1 LAGLARLTVARLAG
15 LTRLA
20 GLAVTARGCG
30 LAERGRWL
38 VGSRLAVLGLT
49 VLGLAVLG
57 WPVLGRS
64 VLRRRVSG
72 LPVAGLAERSG
83 WLVGPRLAV
92 PRLTRAGL
100 GISAL
105 RGGSLTVAGLGG
117 VWLAAEAQAR
127 QAVLRLVRS
136 RTVLSLKTLLLKTL
150 LLKSVLLRY
159 GPGGV
164 RSPGAVPL
172 ITRGRDYPG
181 AFRCGGLILLSQA
194 PGGGRLVTS
203 RPVRLVL
210 GRDGRPRT
218 QVLRRLVPAPVLT
231 FLHPYHLCPEVSLR
245 CVVAL
250 MSGRLVARCSQGT
263 SSKHYEPGRELKM
276 P

>member
-1 LAGLARLTVARLAG
+1 LAGLARLTVASGLAG

-20 GLAVTARGCG
+20 GLAV
-30 LAERGRWL
+30 
-38 VGSRLAVLGLT
+38 
-49 VLGLAVLG
+49 LGLAVLG
-57 WPVLGRS
+57 LPILGRS

-83 WLVGPRLAV
+83 WLAGSRLAV
-92 PRLTRAGL
+92 PGLTRAGL
-100 GISAL
+100 GVSAL
-105 RGGSLTVAGLGG
+105 RGGSLTVASLTVAGLGS
-117 VWLAAEAQAR
+117 VWLAPEAQAR
-127 QAVLRLVRS
+127 QAVLRLVRP

-164 RSPGAVPL
+164 RSLGAGPL

-218 QVLRRLVPAPVLT
+218 QVLRRLVPTPVLT

-250 MSGRLVARCSQGT
+250 MSGRLVARCSQAT

>member
-1 LAGLARLTVARLAG
+1 LAG

-20 GLAVTARGCG
+20 GLAVTTRGRG

-38 VGSRLAVLGLT
+38 VGSRLAVLGLA

-57 WPVLGRS
+57 LPILGRS

-83 WLVGPRLAV
+83 WLAGSRLAV
-92 PRLTRAGL
+92 PGLARAGL
-100 GISAL
+100 GVSAL
-105 RGGSLTVAGLGG
+105 RRGSLTVASLTVAGLGS
-117 VWLAAEAQAR
+117 VWLAGEAQAR
-127 QAVLRLVRS
+127 QAVLRLVRP
-136 RTVLSLKTLLLKTL
+136 RTILSLRTLLLKTLLLKTL
-150 LLKSVLLRY
+150 LLKTLLLRY

-164 RSPGAVPL
+164 RSLGAGPL

-203 RPVRLVL
+203 GPVRLVL

-218 QVLRRLVPAPVLT
+218 QVLRRLVPTPVLT

-250 MSGRLVARCSQGT
+250 MSGRLVARCSQAT
-263 SSKHYEPGRELKM
+263 SSKHHEPGRELKM

>member
-20 GLAVTARGCG
+20 GLAVTTRDRG
-30 LAERGRWL
+30 LAKRGRWL

-83 WLVGPRLAV
+83 WLAGARLAV
-92 PRLTRAGL
+92 PGLTRAGL
-100 GISAL
+100 GVSAL
-105 RGGSLTVAGLGG
+105 RGSSLTVAGLGR
-117 VWLAAEAQAR
+117 VWLAGEAQAR
-127 QAVLRLVRS
+127 QAVLRLVRP
-136 RTVLSLKTLLLKTL
+136 RTVLSLKTL

-159 GPGGV
+159 GSGGV
-164 RSPGAVPL
+164 RSLGAGPL
-172 ITRGRDYPG
+172 IIRGRDYPG

-194 PGGGRLVTS
+194 PGSGRLVTS
-203 RPVRLVL
+203 GPVRLVL

-218 QVLRRLVPAPVLT
+218 QVLRRLVPTPVLT

-250 MSGRLVARCSQGT
+250 MSGRLVARGSQAT
-263 SSKHYEPGRELKM
+263 SSKHHEPGRELKM